1 MRQMKARKAPWR
13 KTAAFWVRTAV
24 GCLTAAGL
32 VSCASNKPPRQADNL
47 CDIFDEKGDWFDA
60 AQVSEAR
67 WGAPIP
73 VKMAIMWRESSYR
86 HDAEPPDDHILWV
99 VPWGNVSSAYGYAQA
114 LDGTWGDYQKATG
127 RGWADRDEFDD
138 AIDFI
143 GWYMSETN
151 RRAGVSMNDAYGQ
164 YLAYHEGITGYR
176 RGSYVNKPGVQRAAR
191 QVARQAEAYQRQ
203 LSVCRAVL

>member
-1 MRQMKARKAPWR
+1 MRQRKAQKAPWR
-13 KTAAFWVRTAV
+13 KTAAFWGRAAV
-24 GCLTAAGL
+24 GCLATVGAA
-32 VSCASNKPPRQADNL
+32 SCASNNPPREPNNL
-47 CDIFDEKGDWFDA
+47 CDIFYEKSDWLEAALDA
-60 AQVSEAR
+60 EKR

-114 LDGTWGDYQKATG
+114 LDGTWGDYEKATG
-127 RGWADRDEFDD
+127 RSGDRDDFED

-143 GWYMSETN
+143 GWYMSETR
-151 RRAGVSMNDAYGQ
+151 RRAGVSMNDAYSQ

-176 RGSYVNKPGVQRAAR
+176 RGSYVNKPGVQQAAR

-203 LSVCRAVL
+203 FEACQSRF